1 MGQQPNVQI
10 GGADLPRPAP
20 EPGPARRW
28 RPTRPGV
35 ITSPTQMPWGGA
47 FGTPG
52 PDTGYAL
59 LLIRSSGLELTSG
72 QEKLI
77 AALMAARSSHK
88 GRAPVREDLDV
99 ALVVAGIGEGLPPAI
114 VERGQRWAVAAT
126 QEVSAGRRAV
136 TEAGT
141 DLFEFTADEVRR
153 RLRLLGY

>member
-1 MGQQPNVQI
+1 MGQQPNVEI
-10 GGADLPRPAP
+10 GSAEAPRPTP

-35 ITSPTQMPWGGA
+35 ITSPTQVPRGGA

-59 LLIRSSGLELTSG
+59 RLIRSSGLDLTTN
-72 QEKLI
+72 QEKVI

-99 ALVVAGIGEGLPPAI
+99 ALVLSGIGEGLPTAI
-114 VERGQRWAVAAT
+114 VERGERWAAAT
-126 QEVSAGRRAV
+126 AHEVSAGRRAV
-136 TEAGT
+136 AEAGT

>member
-1 MGQQPNVQI
+1 
-10 GGADLPRPAP
+10 
-20 EPGPARRW
+20 
-28 RPTRPGV
+28 
-35 ITSPTQMPWGGA
+35 MPWGGA

>member
-10 GGADLPRPAP
+10 GGADLPRPTP

-35 ITSPTQMPWGGA
+35 ITSPNQMPWGGA

-59 LLIRSSGLELTSG
+59 LLIRSSGVELTSG
-72 QEKLI
+72 QEKVI

-99 ALVVAGIGEGLPPAI
+99 SLVVAGIGDGLPPAI
-114 VERGQRWAVAAT
+114 VERGQRWAAAAAH
-126 QEVSAGRRAV
+126 EVSAGRRAV

-153 RLRLLGY
+153 RLRLLGH